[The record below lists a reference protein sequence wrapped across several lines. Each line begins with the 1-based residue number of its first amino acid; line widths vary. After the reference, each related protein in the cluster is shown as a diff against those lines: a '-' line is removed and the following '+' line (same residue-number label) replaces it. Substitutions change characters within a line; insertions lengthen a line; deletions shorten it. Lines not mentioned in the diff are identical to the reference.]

1 MSNLKQEDLEPILD
15 QVKRFI
21 EQDVEPIVAQHEVIA
36 TPLQV
41 KSLMKSALN
50 MGILDGGFDM
60 GISIWENP
68 NDHLSRVLSTQLL
81 SLLSETNVGIA
92 YQCHQYALTQWL
104 RNELG
109 LIREN
114 VDVLDTTTIS
124 IQGHYGL
131 ARYSLANY
139 LKGKTTQDD
148 MAVLSDY
155 FNASELSP
163 CHVHGLDWDTLLAP
177 VLDKNGVIQWQL
189 LATDSLNRT
198 EYKHSHGFDEISTWQ
213 WSRITDNQVVI
224 NETSITPK
232 ESKQLLTH
240 LYAINSLG
248 LMSIAQGSIKHA
260 LSMAKEYCSIR
271 VQGGKTVINHPAVQT
286 LLAQVSYFVYM
297 ANIQVQSACT
307 RDAFEDL
314 GILSLMRSNL
324 HSEACKAVN
333 NALQCFGGIGYMQ
346 DNGIEKVVR
355 DNNHLRLLNGT
366 PTELKLFAAAWEN
379 YA

>member
-21 EQDVEPIVAQHEVIA
+21 EQDIEPVVAQYEVIA

-41 KSLMKSALN
+41 KLLMKSALN
-50 MGILDGGFDM
+50 MGILDGGFNM

-81 SLLSETNVGIA
+81 SLPSETNLGIA

-109 LIREN
+109 LIRKN

-124 IQGHYGL
+124 TQGHYGL

-148 MAVLSDY
+148 MTVLSEY
-155 FNASELSP
+155 FNASELNP
-163 CHVHGLDWDTLLAP
+163 CYVHGLDWDTLLAP
-177 VLDKNGVIQWQL
+177 ILDKNGVIQWQL
-189 LATDSLNRT
+189 LATDSLHIT
-198 EYKHSHGFDEISTWQ
+198 EYKHSHGFDEISTWE
-213 WSRITDNQVVI
+213 WSRMTNNQVVI

-232 ESKQLLTH
+232 ESQALLTR
-240 LYAINSLG
+240 LYAMNSLG
-248 LMSIAQGSIKHA
+248 LMSIAQGSIKYAH
-260 LSMAKEYCSIR
+260 SITKEYCSIR

-297 ANIQVQSACT
+297 ANVQVQSACT
-307 RDAFEDL
+307 RAAFEDL
-314 GILSLMRSNL
+314 GVLSLMRSNL
-324 HSEACKAVN
+324 HSEACMAAN

-366 PTELKLFAAAWEN
+366 PTELKLFASAWEN
-379 YA
+379 CA